1 MRPQDLPIYRVT
13 YELATH
19 VTRIT
24 QHIPKHLRSTL
35 ATRIQGEA
43 FDLVIYVYRA
53 QAAWERKDRRQH
65 IERIIEGIQV
75 LELTLRLCMDMQL
88 ISPKQHARAAELTQE
103 VGRQAG
109 GWKKSS
115 Q

>member
-1 MRPQDLPIYRVT
+1 MKPQNLPIYRVT

-19 VTRIT
+19 VTRVT
-24 QHIPKHLRSTL
+24 QHMPKHLRPTL

-53 QAAWERKDRRQH
+53 QAARDRNERRQH

-75 LELTLRLCMDMQL
+75 LELTLRLCMDMRL
-88 ISPKQHARAAELTQE
+88 ISPKQHAQAAELTQA

-109 GWKKSS
+109 GWKKSTR
-115 Q
+115 

>member
-35 ATRIQGEA
+35 AARIQGEA
-43 FDLVIYVYRA
+43 FNLVIYVYRA
-53 QAAWERKDRRQH
+53 QAAQERKGRRQH
-65 IERIIEGIQV
+65 IEQIIEGIQV
-75 LELTLRLCMDMQL
+75 LELTLRLCMDMRL